1 MLPQIS
7 KTLSDLS
14 ISPEKE
20 LVMGVSGG
28 ADSLCLLHYLVENN
42 YKVVVAH
49 LDHSLRTD
57 SATDAEFVR
66 GFGEKLG
73 CDVVVKVIDVG
84 EYARQGKLSIEEA
97 AREAR
102 YRFLFEV
109 AEERRAQAVLV
120 AHHADDQVETVLM
133 HILRGAGLA
142 GMRGMQVHSI
152 NPAWSSQIPLV
163 RPLLM
168 VWRWEIQQY
177 CSENGITPRIDESN
191 QDTTYYRN
199 RLRHELLPNLES
211 YNSNVRQSLW
221 RLADTAAADYR
232 VLQTVVDE
240 AWESCA
246 AGMAEGYV
254 SLNIEKFLDQPLGV
268 QRALLRRAISML
280 RPGLRDIDYASV
292 ERARSFIHTPSS
304 TGQADLIAG
313 LKLEIEGELLYV
325 MEWGAVK
332 PQGSWPSV
340 SEPVDFPVPGSWDI
354 SPGWEIKAEHMNAD
368 EKQRQQMMKNA
379 DSNIAWLD
387 ADRIEGLL
395 TVRSWKAGDRFS
407 PLGMQGKHVKVADF
421 FINQKVPQSARGQ
434 WPLLVCGEKI
444 VWVVGLRIAYGWRVT
459 GDTQKI
465 VKLTLIEKP

>member
-1 MLPQIS
+1 
-7 KTLSDLS
+7 
-14 ISPEKE
+14 
-20 LVMGVSGG
+20 
-28 ADSLCLLHYLVENN
+28 
-42 YKVVVAH
+42 
-49 LDHSLRTD
+49 
-57 SATDAEFVR
+57 
-66 GFGEKLG
+66 
-73 CDVVVKVIDVG
+73 
-84 EYARQGKLSIEEA
+84 
-97 AREAR
+97 
-102 YRFLFEV
+102 
-109 AEERRAQAVLV
+109 
-120 AHHADDQVETVLM
+120 
-133 HILRGAGLA
+133 
-142 GMRGMQVHSI
+142 
-152 NPAWSSQIPLV
+152 
-163 RPLLM
+163 
-168 VWRWEIQQY
+168 
-177 CSENGITPRIDESN
+177 
-191 QDTTYYRN
+191 
-199 RLRHELLPNLES
+199 
-211 YNSNVRQSLW
+211 
-221 RLADTAAADYR
+221 
-232 VLQTVVDE
+232 
-240 AWESCA
+240 
-246 AGMAEGYV
+246 
-254 SLNIEKFLDQPLGV
+254 
-268 QRALLRRAISML
+268 
-280 RPGLRDIDYASV
+280 V